1 MDLLKILPDTE
12 PIMRKTSRRIKRVD
26 KNLRKLA
33 EDMYETMVQHWGIG
47 LAAIQV
53 GVKKRLF
60 VYEIPQRETHGYET
74 CPPREASADGERETD
89 ETPEEERKSADDEA
103 PRLDPGYTGEY
114 TVCINPKI
122 INREGSFIDD
132 EGCLSREGWVAKVER
147 AYEVTFQAYDL
158 DMNLFEKTVTGLE
171 ARCVQHEID
180 HMDGILF
187 TDRAQEGTLRE
198 ISADEEEESEDRETV
213 IKGEVIIHESGV
225 SQPEESTVGRE

>member
-1 MDLLKILPDTE
+1 MALLEILPDSD
-12 PIMRKTSRRIKRVD
+12 PIMRKTSSRVKRVD
-26 KNLRKLA
+26 KGLRQLV
-33 EDMYETMVQHWGIG
+33 EDMYETMVHNWGIG

-60 VYEIPQRETHGYET
+60 IYEVPKRQVQGLET
-74 CPPREASADGERETD
+74 CPPEGAADGEKTEPD
-89 ETPEEERKSADDEA
+89 ESPEMEQDHDDEA
-103 PRLDPGYTGEY
+103 PKLDPGYTGEY

-122 INREGSFIDD
+122 ISREGSFIDD
-132 EGCLSREGWVAKVER
+132 EGCLSRDGWVAKVER

-198 ISADEEEESEDRETV
+198 LLEDEGDDSGQDKTV
-213 IKGEVIIHESGV
+213 IKGEVILQESEV
-225 SQPEESTVGRE
+225 SEPEESAVGSE

>member
-1 MDLLKILPDTE
+1 MALLEILPDSD
-12 PIMRKTSRRIKRVD
+12 PIMRKTSRRVKRVD
-26 KNLRKLA
+26 KGLRQLV
-33 EDMYETMVQHWGIG
+33 EEMYETMAHNWGIG

-60 VYEIPQRETHGYET
+60 VYEIPKRETRGYET
-74 CPPREASADGERETD
+74 CPPKGIADEDEQEPK
-89 ETPEEERKSADDEA
+89 ETPKDEQDPEDDA
-103 PRLDPGYTGEY
+103 PKLDPGYTGEY

-122 INREGSFIDD
+122 ISREGSFIDD

-187 TDRAQEGTLRE
+187 TDRAQAGTLRE
-198 ISADEEEESEDRETV
+198 ISEDEEEETGEEETA
-213 IKGEVIIHESGV
+213 IKGEVILHKSEV
-225 SQPEESTVGRE
+225 SEHEESTVGRD